1 MGKCKEEEGTGKG
14 RRWELQKV
22 QGEGGTWAGQM
33 GEAGVQGDPAP
44 TRSEGTWCGQGRRS
58 VVFSP
63 SLWGGGG
70 TPGALETKVG
80 DGVGATE
87 PGTPPP
93 LPSRPLPSPS
103 LVSKRLY
110 LNLFCAPRD
119 PNSEA
124 PPQEAVSMAATTAG
138 FRGVNQRCHGN
149 PIFICPR
156 C

>member
-1 MGKCKEEEGTGKG
+1 M
-14 RRWELQKV
+14 R
-22 QGEGGTWAGQM
+22 
-33 GEAGVQGDPAP
+33 GDPAP

-58 VVFSP
+58 VVLSP
-63 SLWGGGG
+63 SLWGGEG
-70 TPGALETKVG
+70 TPRALETKVG

-93 LPSRPLPSPS
+93 LPSRPLPTPS
-103 LVSKRLY
+103 LIFKRLY

-119 PNSEA
+119 PNSEG
-124 PPQEAVSMAATTAG
+124 PPPPPEEAVSMAATTAG

>member
-1 MGKCKEEEGTGKG
+1 MLGKCKEEEGPGKG

-33 GEAGVQGDPAP
+33 REAGVRGDPAP

-58 VVFSP
+58 VVLFP

-124 PPQEAVSMAATTAG
+124 PPPKRRFPWQRQLPASAG
-138 FRGVNQRCHGN
+138 
-149 PIFICPR
+149 
-156 C
+156 